1 MHGERD
7 MSLKD
12 SLLHGVSRLSNELV
26 PAAVRTAGAKVEEFR
41 QRLDHLNRTL
51 AERALPGDRKGRVSE
66 LSLQRKARD
75 AGQQEPTL
83 KVVDAER
90 KHKRTR

>member
-1 MHGERD
+1 

-12 SLLHGVSRLSNELV
+12 SLLHGVSRFSDELV
-26 PAAVRTAGAKVEEFR
+26 PAAVRAAGEKVEEFR

-51 AERALPGDRKGRVSE
+51 AERALPGDRKRRVSE

-75 AGQQEPTL
+75 AGQREPAL
-83 KVVDAER
+83 KVVDGE
-90 KHKRTR
+90 KKS

>member
-1 MHGERD
+1 

-12 SLLHGVSRLSNELV
+12 SLLHGVSRVSNELV
-26 PAAVRTAGAKVEEFR
+26 PAAVRAAGEKVEEFR

-75 AGQQEPTL
+75 AGQKDPAL
-83 KVVDAER
+83 KVVDGKKSHE
-90 KHKRTR
+90 RTR